1 MITEKKSKLE
11 ERIGQLREVKERA
24 RQGGGAEKWEKQKK
38 IGKQLTA
45 RERVDRL
52 LDKGSF
58 KEFGLLFGHRDNI
71 PAEGVIAGE
80 GTVNGR
86 PICIFSQDP
95 TVKGGSIGTW
105 HGFKQART
113 IERAIEMKVP
123 LVTLNDSP
131 GARVPKPEES
141 RTAIGIE
148 APNCTG
154 GTFGGFVQASGI
166 IPQISVI
173 MGTCAG
179 MSVYNP
185 ALTDFIFMVD
195 KTSHMFITGPAIV
208 KVTLDEDVTAE
219 DLGGARIHCQIS
231 GCAHGRWPT
240 EAETLDKVKELLS
253 LLPNNYKEKPPR
265 VETGGDPD
273 LYDDEIGGLVPES
286 PFRAFDVRK
295 VIRRLSDNGYFFE
308 IQPEFAGEMVVGF
321 GRMDGEVVG
330 FVANNSMVRA
340 GSLTVDSSDK
350 QTRFMRFCDCFNI
363 PMIVLVDTSA
373 YMPGT
378 HQEHAG
384 IIRHG
389 AKVLYALNECT
400 VPRIAVIIR
409 KAYGGGNLGM
419 GTFLNFGTDW
429 LYMWPM
435 AELGV
440 LGVEQSVKLFYGAE
454 IKKSDDP
461 KKMMAEKLKIYKE
474 KYANPIYESSANWYL
489 EDVIEPG
496 ETRRILIRD
505 LRFLKTKDKERLPRK
520 HGNVPL

>member
-1 MITEKKSKLE
+1 MSKLE
-11 ERIGQLREVKERA
+11 ERIEQLREVKAVA
-24 RQGGGAEKWEKQKK
+24 RQGGGPEKWEKQKK
-38 IGKQLTA
+38 LGKQMNA
-45 RERVDRL
+45 RERVEYL

-58 KEFGLLFGHRDNI
+58 KEFGLLLGHLDNVST
-71 PAEGVIAGE
+71 EGCVAGY

-86 PICIFSQDP
+86 PICIFSQDS
-95 TVKGGSIGTW
+95 TIKGGSIGNI
-105 HGFKQART
+105 HGFKQFRT
-113 IERAIEMKVP
+113 IERALEMRVP

-131 GARVPKPEES
+131 GARVPKPGETK
-141 RTAIGIE
+141 TAIGVE
-148 APNCTG
+148 MPAAG
-154 GTFGGFVQASGI
+154 GATFGEFVQASGI

-195 KTSHMFITGPAIV
+195 KTSHMFITGPALV

-219 DLGGARIHCQIS
+219 ELGGAEVHCKVS

-240 EAETLDKVKELLS
+240 EAETLDKVRELLS
-253 LLPNNYKEKPPR
+253 LLPENYEERAPR
-265 VETGGDPD
+265 VDLGDD
-273 LYDDEIGGLVPES
+273 SDRYDDEIGGLVPEN
-286 PFRAFDVRK
+286 PMRAFDVRK

-378 HQEHAG
+378 YQEHAG

-400 VPRIAVIIR
+400 VPRIAVILR

-419 GTFLNFGTDW
+419 GTFLDFGTDW
-429 LYMWPM
+429 IYMWPM

-440 LGVEQSVKLFYGAE
+440 MGAEQSVKLFFGAE
-454 IKKSDDP
+454 IMKSDDP
-461 KKMMAEKLKIYKE
+461 PKMMAEKLQIYKE
-474 KYANPIYESSANWYL
+474 KYANPIWEASSNWYL
-489 EDVIEPG
+489 EDVIEPR

-505 LRFLKTKDKERLPRK
+505 LKLLRTKKRQRLPRK
-520 HGNVPL
+520 HGNIPL